1 MNVELLSNG
10 TLRIRAET
18 ELESYALDRWLED
31 WMGQHSEVSGLRTGT
46 STFSV
51 ETNVENLKGS
61 R

>member
-18 ELESYALDRWLED
+18 ELEAYALGRWRED
-31 WMGQHSEVSGLRTGT
+31 WNTQLSEASGLRTGT
-46 STFSV
+46 STLSV
-51 ETNVENLKGS
+51 ETNVENLKDS